1 MVGKPLAAPR
11 VKKKKRVPRNTL
23 ESGAAKRNT
32 APSRRGPSKSNADW
46 TQMAVDDAK
55 QCYRAAFSPFDEHIM
70 KELESVPRNSRD
82 DARQRKLASLEAGNV
97 ELTRR
102 V

>member
-1 MVGKPLAAPR
+1 
-11 VKKKKRVPRNTL
+11 
-23 ESGAAKRNT
+23 
-32 APSRRGPSKSNADW
+32 
-46 TQMAVDDAK
+46 MAVEDAK

-70 KELESVPRNSRD
+70 KELESVPRHSRD

-102 V
+102 VEASMETLDTMLKCVPQVMLM